1 LRKRTR
7 NLTAKEFHN
16 DHGHIGCVGPCSICD
31 MASGCCRRIYALV
44 DKHRENRRGHTW
56 VLDACTVEHRSFDGA
71 TYILVLR
78 DKISLAFD
86 LLYLHLRSD
95 AITEISNRIKRMRSD
110 PAFLNLGY
118 KVVSFIETDDAGE
131 CGRKRHEW
139 KAFETEFCFRTSWKC
154 PDR

>member
-1 LRKRTR
+1 
-7 NLTAKEFHN
+7 
-16 DHGHIGCVGPCSICD
+16 

-71 TYILVLR
+71 EYNLALR
-78 DKISLAFD
+78 DKMPLAFD
-86 LLYLHLRSD
+86 LLYSHLRSD

-118 KVVSFIETDDAGE
+118 KVVSVSATDDVGE
-131 CGRKRHEW
+131 WGW
-139 KAFETEFCFRTSWKC
+139 
-154 PDR
+154 